1 MLQEKFGEEKANTLQ
16 GQFRA
21 AGTNSTSLLQF
32 YFRSQMTAEDFA
44 QIEGDL
50 TVTNAAYLEGLI
62 NVNTASAVVLACV
75 PGIGAELAP
84 QLVSARQA
92 KGTGLKGMGW
102 VTEVLTE
109 ETGIAQAG
117 PHLTSRCYQFTA
129 DIAAV
134 GHNGRG
140 YRRTMFVFD
149 TSDGPAQVLYRRDLT
164 RLGWALGALTRQQLA
179 LGAAGPY
186 GNRRQYNAF

>member
-1 MLQEKFGEEKANTLQ
+1 M
-16 GQFRA
+16 
-21 AGTNSTSLLQF
+21 
-32 YFRSQMTAEDFA
+32 
-44 QIEGDL
+44 
-50 TVTNAAYLEGLI
+50 
-62 NVNTASAVVLACV
+62 LACV
-75 PGIGAELAP
+75 PGIGAEIAP

-109 ETGIAQAG
+109 ETSIAQAG
-117 PHLTSRCYQFTA
+117 PYLTSRCYQFTA

-164 RLGWALGALTRQQLA
+164 RLGWALGTLTRRQLA
-179 LGAAGPY
+179 WGTEDPFA
-186 GNRRQYNAF
+186 NRTRSNTF